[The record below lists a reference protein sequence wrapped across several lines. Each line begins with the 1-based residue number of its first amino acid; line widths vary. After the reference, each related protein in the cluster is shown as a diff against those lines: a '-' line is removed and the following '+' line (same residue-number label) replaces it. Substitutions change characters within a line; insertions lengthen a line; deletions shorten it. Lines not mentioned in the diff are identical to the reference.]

1 MNIQQLDRPAFAMC
15 SVPLTDPTSN
25 LSVQLS
31 NCLDSVAPLAWPRNK
46 LPHLNYDL
54 TPSLAS
60 KTILF
65 RSYSH
70 CSSRQVPAAMA
81 DSQSGTLSAGALKKT
96 SILQSALKETL
107 DSPAR
112 T

>member
-25 LSVQLS
+25 LSVQPTARTAS
-31 NCLDSVAPLAWPRNK
+31 APLAWPRNK
-46 LPHLNYDL
+46 LPHLSLDL

-70 CSSRQVPAAMA
+70 YSSRQVPAAMA
-81 DSQSGTLSAGALKKT
+81 DSQSGTVSAGALKNT
-96 SILQSALKETL
+96 SMLQSALKKTL